1 MAIGHFFTVIGP
13 MLKSMSMRSSRGC
26 LNGGCLK
33 TSTCSTAYPVSVWVV
48 WIIAPGRKLTSKVK
62 AISRRDHTRVVLRR
76 LSHCWNELVLVAN
89 CSSVDWRVE
98 CGGFNFT
105 RKEESC
111 LNIYI
116 YIYFYSTLVSTNFS
130 SHFYSEKSYASNA
143 SCGRSTDL
151 SLHASQYFS
160 IKEGQLYSDNM
171 LCK

>member
-116 YIYFYSTLVSTNFS
+116 YIYISIAPWSLPTFLRTFIR
-130 SHFYSEKSYASNA
+130 KSRMPAMHHVE
-143 SCGRSTDL
+143 DL
-151 SLHASQYFS
+151 QTCPCTQANISL
-160 IKEGQLYSDNM
+160 
-171 LCK
+171 